1 MTDPLAHHRQ
11 YLLQG
16 VMNFF
21 MEQGKVALV
30 ASQDAATQTWF
41 EGELARL
48 APIHL
53 GSEIIHLHVQTDED
67 ALQTF
72 NALLARITLQQATQ
86 AGGQAQANYL
96 LWVSEN
102 EHFTPE
108 RFHVLKNII
117 LQFSGL
123 QLKLFV
129 SVTSDRWSE
138 RLFDIAG
145 RKIAYWFIPA
155 STPQPELAAPATA
168 ASLPAAQTRDAQ
180 AGPTASDKPTADT
193 SQAAASS
200 QVQPNPPARKLN
212 LLVPAIGVLVVLSA
226 AAYWLNDSAKSSDP
240 AQRTKESTQAK
251 NTQPGGH
258 GEDKTEAAD
267 SPTTKPDAASTAV
280 TVPPETDVQRTTAAA
295 DTAASDTAASPANK
309 NALPADA
316 KSAVVEP
323 GPTPAR
329 SSAALASSS
338 ASASASG
345 PATVA
350 SPAPASAAS
359 AAAVSTPVLAAP
371 RAAQAMTINTQA
383 DCPTGAQNPATA
395 KPISYNKE
403 TDYIYIKSAQS
414 RKICVAAA
422 GSAYS
427 LVNVNVINGTRIY
440 GKSPWRVYSPDLRQV
455 ELYFQGARVVL
466 APSITDH
473 VQVVPY

>member
-30 ASQDAATQTWF
+30 ASQDAATQAWF
-41 EGELARL
+41 EGELAKL

-53 GSEIIHLHVQTDED
+53 GSEIIHLHARPDED

-72 NALLARITLQQATQ
+72 NALLARISLQQATQ
-86 AGGQAQANYL
+86 ASGQAQANYL

-108 RFHVLKNII
+108 RFQLLKNII

-155 STPQPELAAPATA
+155 STPQPALAAAATA
-168 ASLPAAQTRDAQ
+168 ASLPAAQTRDEQ
-180 AGPTASDKPTADT
+180 AASTASNKAVAKTKTAAKT
-193 SQAAASS
+193 
-200 QVQPNPPARKLN
+200 QVQPNTPARNLN
-212 LLVPAIGVLVVLSA
+212 LWVPAIGVMMLFAA
-226 AAYWLNDSAKSSDP
+226 AAYWLHDSTQSPNPTQRTKASTQATNTQPRAPGEVKTEALDP
-240 AQRTKESTQAK
+240 LATKPDTAPTAVTESPVFVAQRT
-251 NTQPGGH
+251 P
-258 GEDKTEAAD
+258 
-267 SPTTKPDAASTAV
+267 SPT
-280 TVPPETDVQRTTAAA
+280 DV
-295 DTAASDTAASPANK
+295 AASPANN
-309 NALPADA
+309 NAIPAAA
-316 KSAVVEP
+316 KVAAVEP

-329 SSAALASSS
+329 NASLAPSL
-338 ASASASG
+338 ASG

-350 SPAPASAAS
+350 TLAPASPAPTPAPPSTG
-359 AAAVSTPVLAAP
+359 AVSTPVLAAP
-371 RAAQAMTINTQA
+371 PAAQAMTINSPT
-383 DCPTGAQNPATA
+383 DCPTGAENLATA
-395 KPISYNKE
+395 KPSIYNKD
-403 TDYIYIKSAQS
+403 TNYIFIKSSQS
-414 RKICVAAA
+414 RKICVSSA
-422 GSAYS
+422 GKAYK
-427 LVNVNVINGTRIY
+427 LVDLSSTKGTRIY
-440 GKSPWRVYSPDLRQV
+440 GRSPWRVYSPDLPQV
-455 ELYFQGARVVL
+455 ELYFQGSRVLL

-473 VQVVPY
+473 VQVIPY